1 MEEYLP
7 MIIAPQVV
15 QNIFP
20 SNEELIKARLVT
32 REELAMMEA
41 EGDLEK
47 LWWMPLCW
55 GLRLVKM

>member
-1 MEEYLP
+1 

-15 QNIFP
+15 QSIFP
-20 SNEELIKARLVT
+20 TQEELIKARLVT
-32 REELAMMEA
+32 REELAIMEV

-55 GLRLVKM
+55 GLKLVKM